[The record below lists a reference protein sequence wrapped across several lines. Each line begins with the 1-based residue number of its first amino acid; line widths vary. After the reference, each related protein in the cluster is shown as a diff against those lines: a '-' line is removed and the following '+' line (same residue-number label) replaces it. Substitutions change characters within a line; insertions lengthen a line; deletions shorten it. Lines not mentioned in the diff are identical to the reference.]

1 MNSLEELS
9 TKICQ
14 TMESLEAQDK
24 QLVTDLVG
32 QLLFELSMVKS
43 RFIDIDPSLK
53 DDEEELRQQTQKRLE
68 SVFDSYEA
76 RELYRLYE
84 TLKSYLFMRVK
95 HGEAADWFL
104 KNEIGG

>member
-14 TMESLEAQDK
+14 TMESLETNQK
-24 QLVTDLVG
+24 QELTEMVG

-53 DDEEELRQQTQKRLE
+53 DDEEQLRLQTQMRLE
-68 SVFDSYEA
+68 SVFDATEA
-76 RELYRLYE
+76 HELYRLYE
-84 TLKSYLFMRVK
+84 ILKSYLFMRVK
-95 HGEAADWFL
+95 HGEAADWYL